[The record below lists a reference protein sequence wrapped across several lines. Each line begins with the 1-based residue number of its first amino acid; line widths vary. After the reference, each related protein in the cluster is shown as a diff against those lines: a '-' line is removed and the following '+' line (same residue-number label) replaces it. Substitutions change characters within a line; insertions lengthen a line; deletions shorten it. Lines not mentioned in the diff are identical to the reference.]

1 MQRKIALT
9 KGAYLWDAGDAA
21 RNLAVLEKGRL
32 GVRSGEKLIG
42 IITPK
47 MVLGES
53 ALLGLDGSAQQRTAA
68 VVALEDETSVSE
80 YPAAMFRQTFD
91 AGNHGVGH
99 LILMT
104 LIGQTCRNYLLIVAA
119 HKDRAAVSTLLTG
132 EVRALGE
139 TALEVRKIAVW
150 DDFVWTFRYL
160 YHLRDHSD
168 AMRAQ
173 LVMHLAPDSDALKRA
188 SDMMRDLVKGQD
200 VASYLEEFIAA
211 EREKDKWFEA
221 RGR

>member
-1 MQRKIALT
+1 MHSALDRLAMRVLVLGSLPSVASLAAQQYYAHPRNAFWKIMGDLA
-9 KGAYLWDAGDAA
+9 GAAGDY
-21 RNLAVLEKGRL
+21 
-32 GVRSGEKLIG
+32 
-42 IITPK
+42 
-47 MVLGES
+47 ES
-53 ALLGLDGSAQQRTAA
+53 RCR
-68 VVALEDETSVSE
+68 ALE
-80 YPAAMFRQTFD
+80 A
-91 AGNHGVGH
+91 
-99 LILMT
+99 
-104 LIGQTCRNYLLIVAA
+104 
-119 HKDRAAVSTLLTG
+119 
-132 EVRALGE
+132 
-139 TALEVRKIAVW
+139 RKIAVW

-188 SDMMRDLVKGQD
+188 SDMMRDVVKGQD